1 MAKSGLH
8 ETKLLPDFTSFN
20 QIEALFNSLYLAF
33 YDIFKPYIERKVLFK
48 QDKIF
53 CNS

>member
-20 QIEALFNSLYLAF
+20 QIEALFNSFYLAF
-33 YDIFKPYIERKVLFK
+33 YKISKPYIERKVLLK
-48 QDKIF
+48 QDKNL
-53 CNS
+53 CNT